1 LPIPGQIEIPE
12 LGIRIEAVLGDCML
26 ADGKLIPESEREEL
40 LDPAQLPQEVLIRNW
55 RPGDRF
61 WPSHTKSEK
70 KMKELLADRR
80 ISGMERKLW
89 PVAVAEGIGLVWVR
103 GFAVPTALQSPP
115 GAATALWIR
124 ESPCAPRSRARTN
137 TKDKD

>member
-1 LPIPGQIEIPE
+1 
-12 LGIRIEAVLGDCML
+12 VLAGR
-26 ADGKLIPESEREEL
+26 KSIPESEHERL
-40 LDPAQLPQEVLIRNW
+40 LDPEQLPQEVRIRNW

-80 ISGMERKLW
+80 ISGTDRKLW
-89 PVAVAEGIGLVWVR
+89 PVAVAEGIGLVWAR
-103 GFAVPTALQSPP
+103 GFAVPAGLQSPP

-124 ESPCAPRSRARTN
+124 ELPAAVVSSTG
-137 TKDKD
+137 